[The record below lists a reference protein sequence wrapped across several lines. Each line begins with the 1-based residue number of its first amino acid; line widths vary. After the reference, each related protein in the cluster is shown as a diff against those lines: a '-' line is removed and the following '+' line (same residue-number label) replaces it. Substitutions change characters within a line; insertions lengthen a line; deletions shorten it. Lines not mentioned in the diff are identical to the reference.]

1 MIFLSL
7 QKMDEITQIIRDI
20 GRQQGQNAYY
30 RTCYALLKRLQECI
44 DQTSNDLLRHYQ
56 SGTFGSPNEEI
67 EPVNLIM
74 AELRNSVHGLIE
86 QAQNAQTSCEM
97 ICPVDPC
104 FSARDAF
111 IFSNEDKRNL

>member
-1 MIFLSL
+1 
-7 QKMDEITQIIRDI
+7 MDEITQIVRDI

-44 DQTSNDLLRHYQ
+44 DQSSNDLLRLYQ
-56 SGTFGSPNEEI
+56 SGTLGSPNEEA
-67 EPVNLIM
+67 EPINLVM
-74 AELRNSVHGLIE
+74 DELRNSVHSLVG
-86 QAQNAQTSCEM
+86 QAQNAQASCEM

-111 IFSNEDKRNL
+111 IFPNVDKRFL

>member
-1 MIFLSL
+1 ME
-7 QKMDEITQIIRDI
+7 EITQIVRDI

-44 DQTSNDLLRHYQ
+44 DQTSKDLLRLYQ
-56 SGTFGSPNEEI
+56 SGTLGSSIEEV
-67 EPVNLIM
+67 EPINLIM
-74 AELRNSVHGLIE
+74 DELRNSVHGMID
-86 QAQNAQTSCEM
+86 QAQKAQASCEM

-111 IFSNEDKRNL
+111 IFSNVDKRYLQELGD